1 MIFNLILFSIITVF
15 ASSQRRYLSLVGFL
29 LLVSLGPLLK
39 FSLGL
44 QSTGVLY
51 TYYFGVFFIALILR
65 EHGRLSLFGICLV
78 LAFLV
83 VIFFQT
89 LTNNLNFNALSL
101 GVSRFLFLPILACYA
116 AKDIIKKDRD
126 IFSVFVVY
134 LLINFLIFYVRAF
147 YSYNFFNVM
156 DVALEEW
163 TYRPSNLSNPIIFA
177 IEVAVLLSL
186 MISSNISNR
195 YKIIISIISVIP
207 LALMFSRSSY
217 VIILANYAFFL
228 VYSRKFV
235 ALFWSGVISVLLG
248 ATVFY
253 ITGELPY
260 IVSIFDYN
268 AGAYGTRMSSMSE
281 SLNFIAE
288 MDLISLLI
296 GLGSG
301 SASQHG
307 AGHGMEMVY
316 VENAFISLVIENG
329 ILILIGFFLSLMYF
343 YFRTGLKRNSA
354 YFFVILLS
362 IGLVNLFSA
371 SLTVLS
377 VQLLY
382 WTIYFYG
389 LTQNSPV
396 NYPLNR
402 NGSYAS

>member
-1 MIFNLILFSIITVF
+1 
-15 ASSQRRYLSLVGFL
+15 VGFL

-39 FSLGL
+39 VVLGI
-44 QSTGVLY
+44 QSTGIVY

-65 EHGRLSLFGICLV
+65 EHRKLSLIGICLI
-78 LAFLV
+78 LALLGLLFL
-83 VIFFQT
+83 QS
-89 LTNNLNFNALSL
+89 LTNNLNINALSL
-101 GVSRFLFLPILACYA
+101 GISRFIFLPILACYA
-116 AKDIIKKDRD
+116 AKDIVKKDTD
-126 IFSVFVVY
+126 IFSVFVIY
-134 LLINFLIFYVRAF
+134 LLINFLIFYIRAF
-147 YSYNFFNVM
+147 YSYNFFDIM
-156 DVALEEW
+156 DVSLEEW

-186 MISSNISNR
+186 MIRSNISFR
-195 YKIIISIISVIP
+195 YKIIVSILSVIP

-217 VIILANYAFFL
+217 VIILVNYVFFL

-235 ALFWSGVISVLLG
+235 TLFWSGMISIFVG
-248 ATVFY
+248 AIVFY

-260 IVSIFDYN
+260 IVSILDYN

-281 SLNFIAE
+281 SLNFVAE
-288 MDLISLLI
+288 MDITSLLI

-329 ILILIGFFLSLMYF
+329 LFLLIGYILSLMYF
-343 YFRTGLKRNSA
+343 YFRTGLKGGSA
-354 YFFVILLS
+354 CYFVILLS
-362 IGLVNLFSA
+362 IGLINLFSA

-377 VQLLY
+377 VQTLY

-389 LTQNSPV
+389 LSQNSSM
-396 NYPLNR
+396 NYPLKR
-402 NGSYAS
+402 DSSHDSLAK